1 MPINNCLYN
10 LASLGEMMS
19 TKKETPMMAQY
30 RSIRRSLPEEIILFF
45 RLGDFYEMFFDDAVR
60 AASILDITLTKR
72 NEVPMCG
79 VPYHAAASYL
89 EQLIKAEVKV
99 AICEQVE
106 DASQAK
112 GVVRREVTR
121 IVTPGTIIDEMRLDD
136 RTNNYISALF
146 QAIDGALGLA
156 MLDLSTG
163 ACWIEE
169 PKDISLVV
177 TIMERYQPSECLLS
191 EEQVSLFESVVQQSI
206 TACEHWQFEFGNAED
221 RILRHFN
228 TPSLEG
234 LGLAQSGV
242 SLSALGALMNYV
254 QLMLHRDLSHLQA
267 IQFRQSEEALFLDET
282 TITNLELVTPLYTHR
297 SAQKNT
303 VLQVIDTTCTPMG
316 ARLIREWLLRPLNQ
330 LTEINQRQDSIER
343 LIHQQ
348 TLLSELRTFL
358 KEIRDMERVMTRIG
372 SASSNNPR
380 ELQTLSRALQQIPP
394 LKKLLSNQGTQLE
407 VSADHLEA
415 IPSLTDKINYA
426 IKEKAP
432 LHLRDGGVIKDGFN
446 IELDELREA
455 ASSGRSWLATFQAEE
470 AKRTGIKTLKVRF
483 NKVFGYYIEISKSQ
497 LDRVPDHYQRKQ
509 TLTNA
514 ERYVVPELSQYADR
528 ILGAEERAI
537 ALEQDLFQALKNET
551 LQYLQTVQHN
561 AQQIAYID
569 VIASLAERALTLDYV
584 RPVMSKETDIQIKEG
599 RHPVVEQLM
608 ENERFVPNDS
618 ILNQDDHQLI
628 LITGPNMAGKST
640 YIRQVALITILAHMG
655 SFVPAR
661 EAKIGLVDRVFTRV
675 GASDDLA
682 RGRSTFMVEMQ
693 ETANILNQATDRSLI
708 ILDEIGRGTST
719 YDGISIAWSVAEFL
733 TKDTSF
739 LPRTLFATHYHEL
752 TDLADTLSRIR
763 NYSVAVR
770 EQGKKITFLRKIIP
784 QAADKSYGIQVARL
798 AGLPGIVVERAESI
812 LASLEQTGQ
821 PETTALR
828 AVRKRQPK
836 MAQNQNQLDLL

>member
-1 MPINNCLYN
+1 
-10 LASLGEMMS
+10 MS

-146 QAIDGALGLA
+146 QAIDGSLGLA

>member
-1 MPINNCLYN
+1 M
-10 LASLGEMMS
+10 AE
-19 TKKETPMMAQY
+19 KKETPMMAQY

-60 AASILDITLTKR
+60 ASNILDITLTKR
-72 NEVPMCG
+72 NEIPMCG

-89 EQLIKAEVKV
+89 EQLIKADAKV

-121 IVTPGTIIDEMRLDD
+121 IVTPGTIIDEMKLDD
-136 RTNNYISALF
+136 KNNNYISALF
-146 QAIDGALGLA
+146 QSLDDSLGLA

-163 ACWIEE
+163 SCWIEE
-169 PKDISLVV
+169 PKELSMIT
-177 TIMERYQPSECLLS
+177 TIMERYQPSECLVS
-191 EEQVSLFESVVQQSI
+191 EEQVSLFESVIQQSI
-206 TACEHWQFEFGNAED
+206 TTCEHWQFEYGNAED

-228 TPSLEG
+228 TLSLDG
-234 LGLAQSGV
+234 LGLAHSSV
-242 SLSALGALMNYV
+242 SLSALGALMSYV
-254 QLMLHRDLSHLQA
+254 QLTLHRKLSHLQA
-267 IQFRQSEEALFLDET
+267 IQFRQSEDALFLDET
-282 TITNLELVTPLYTHR
+282 TVSNLELVTPLYTQR
-297 SAQKNT
+297 SGQKNT
-303 VLQVIDTTCTPMG
+303 LLQIIDTTCTPMG

-330 LTEINQRQDSIER
+330 LREINQRQEAIEC
-343 LIHQQ
+343 LIQQ
-348 TLLSELRTFL
+348 QMLLSEIRTFL

-380 ELQTLSRALQQIPP
+380 ELQTLSKALQQIPH
-394 LKKLLSNQGTQLE
+394 LKKLLVDQGTQLE
-407 VSADHLEA
+407 VAAEYLEA
-415 IPSLTDKINYA
+415 IPSLTDHIDKA
-426 IKEKAP
+426 IKDEVP
-432 LHLRDGGVIKDGFN
+432 LHLRDGGVIQDGYN
-446 IELDELREA
+446 TKLDDLREA
-455 ASSGRSWLATFQAEE
+455 ASNGRSWLATFQAEE
-470 AKRTGIKTLKVRF
+470 AEKTGIKTLKVRF

-497 LDRVPDHYQRKQ
+497 LDRVPEHYQRKQ

-514 ERYVVPELSQYADR
+514 ERYSVPELTEYADR

-537 ALEQDLFQALKNET
+537 ALEQELFQILKKET
-551 LQYLQTVQHN
+551 LQYLQIVQRN

-584 RPVMSKETDIQIKEG
+584 RPIMSEGTDIKVEEG

-608 ENERFVPNDS
+608 EYERFVPNDS
-618 ILNQDDHQLI
+618 ILNQSDHQLI

-661 EAKIGLVDRVFTRV
+661 RAEIGLVDRVFTRV

-693 ETANILNQATDRSLI
+693 ETANILNQATNRSLI

-733 TKDTSF
+733 TKDVSF
-739 LPRTLFATHYHEL
+739 MPRTLFATHYHEL
-752 TDLADTLSRIR
+752 TDLSDTLSQVK
-763 NYSVAVR
+763 NYSVAVK

-798 AGLPGIVVERAESI
+798 AGLPSVVVERAESI

-821 PETTALR
+821 PEKTALR
-828 AVRKRQPK
+828 TVRKRLSK
-836 MAQNQNQLDLL
+836 IAQDQNQLDLL

>member
-514 ERYVVPELSQYADR
+514 ERYVVPELTQYADR

>member
-1 MPINNCLYN
+1 
-10 LASLGEMMS
+10 MS
-19 TKKETPMMAQY
+19 EKKETPMMAQY

-60 AASILDITLTKR
+60 AANILDITLTKR
-72 NEVPMCG
+72 NEIPMCG

-89 EQLIKAEVKV
+89 EQLIKADAKV

-136 RTNNYISALF
+136 KNNNYISALF
-146 QAIDGALGLA
+146 QSLDGSLGLT

-169 PKDISLVV
+169 PKELSMIT
-177 TIMERYQPSECLLS
+177 TIMERYQPSECLIS
-191 EEQVSLFESVVQQSI
+191 EEQVALFESVIQQSI
-206 TACEHWQFEFGNAED
+206 TTCEHWQFEYGNAED

-234 LGLAQSGV
+234 LGLAHSTV
-242 SLSALGALMNYV
+242 SLSALGSLMSYV
-254 QLMLHRDLSHLQA
+254 QFTLHRKLSHLQA
-267 IQFRQSEEALFLDET
+267 IQFKQSEDALFLDET
-282 TITNLELVTPLYTHR
+282 TVTNLELVTPLYTHR
-297 SAQKNT
+297 SGQKNT
-303 VLQVIDTTCTPMG
+303 VLQIIDTTCTPMG

-330 LTEINQRQDSIER
+330 LNEINQRQEAIEC
-343 LIHQQ
+343 LIQQQ
-348 TLLSELRTFL
+348 TLLSEIRIFL
-358 KEIRDMERVMTRIG
+358 KEIRDLERVMTRIG

-380 ELQTLSRALQQIPP
+380 ELQTLSKALQQIPH
-394 LKKLLSNQGTQLE
+394 LKKLLVDQGTQLE
-407 VSADHLEA
+407 VAAEQLEA
-415 IPSLTDKINYA
+415 IPSLTDNIDNA
-426 IKEKAP
+426 IKDEVP
-432 LHLRDGGVIKDGFN
+432 LHLRDGGVIQDGYN
-446 IELDELREA
+446 ATLDDLREA
-455 ASSGRSWLATFQAEE
+455 ASNGRSWLATFQAEE
-470 AKRTGIKTLKVRF
+470 AERTGIKTLKVRF

-497 LDRVPDHYQRKQ
+497 LDKVPEHYQRKQ
-509 TLTNA
+509 TLTNV
-514 ERYVVPELSQYADR
+514 ERYSVPELTEYADR
-528 ILGAEERAI
+528 ILGAEERAV
-537 ALEQDLFQALKNET
+537 ALEQELFQNLKKET
-551 LQYLQTVQHN
+551 LQYLQTVQRN

-584 RPVMSKETDIQIKEG
+584 RPLMSEGTDIKVEEG

-608 ENERFVPNDS
+608 EHERFVPNDS
-618 ILNQDDHQLI
+618 ILNQNDHQLI

-661 EAKIGLVDRVFTRV
+661 RAEIGLVDRVFTRV

-733 TKDTSF
+733 TKDASF
-739 LPRTLFATHYHEL
+739 MPRTLFATHYHEL
-752 TDLADTLSRIR
+752 TDLADILSRVK
-763 NYSVAVR
+763 NYSVAVK

-798 AGLPGIVVERAESI
+798 AGLPSVVVERAESI

-821 PETTALR
+821 LETAALR
-828 AVRKRQPK
+828 AVRNRQPK
-836 MAQNQNQLDLL
+836 MSQDQNQLDLL

>member
-1 MPINNCLYN
+1 
-10 LASLGEMMS
+10 MS

>member
-1 MPINNCLYN
+1 
-10 LASLGEMMS
+10 MS
-19 TKKETPMMAQY
+19 EKKETPMMAQY

-60 AASILDITLTKR
+60 AANILDITLTKR
-72 NEVPMCG
+72 NEIPMCG

-89 EQLIKAEVKV
+89 EQLIKADAKV

-136 RTNNYISALF
+136 KNNNYISALF
-146 QAIDGALGLA
+146 QSLDGSLGLT

-169 PKDISLVV
+169 PKELSMIT
-177 TIMERYQPSECLLS
+177 TIMERYQPSECLIS
-191 EEQVSLFESVVQQSI
+191 EEQVAIFESVIQQSI
-206 TACEHWQFEFGNAED
+206 TTCEHWQFEYGNAED

-234 LGLAQSGV
+234 LGLAHSTV
-242 SLSALGALMNYV
+242 SLSALGALMSYV
-254 QLMLHRDLSHLQA
+254 QLTLHRKLSHLQA
-267 IQFRQSEEALFLDET
+267 IQFKQSEDALFLDET
-282 TITNLELVTPLYTHR
+282 TVTNLELVTPLYTHR
-297 SAQKNT
+297 SGQKNT
-303 VLQVIDTTCTPMG
+303 VLQIIDTTCTPMG

-330 LTEINQRQDSIER
+330 LNEINQRQEAIEC
-343 LIHQQ
+343 LIQQQ
-348 TLLSELRTFL
+348 TLLSEIRIFL
-358 KEIRDMERVMTRIG
+358 KEIRDLERVMTRIG

-380 ELQTLSRALQQIPP
+380 ELQTLSKALQQIPH
-394 LKKLLSNQGTQLE
+394 LKKLLVDQGTQLE
-407 VSADHLEA
+407 VAAEQLEA
-415 IPSLTDKINYA
+415 IPSLTDNIDNA
-426 IKEKAP
+426 IKDEVP
-432 LHLRDGGVIKDGFN
+432 LHLRDGGVIQDGYN
-446 IELDELREA
+446 ATLDDLREA
-455 ASSGRSWLATFQAEE
+455 ASNGRSWLATFQAEE
-470 AKRTGIKTLKVRF
+470 AERTGIKTLKVRF

-497 LDRVPDHYQRKQ
+497 LDKVPEHYQRKQ
-509 TLTNA
+509 TLTNV
-514 ERYVVPELSQYADR
+514 ERYSVPELTEYADR
-528 ILGAEERAI
+528 ILGAEERAV
-537 ALEQDLFQALKNET
+537 ALEQELFQNLKKET
-551 LQYLQTVQHN
+551 LQYLQTVQRN

-569 VIASLAERALTLDYV
+569 VIESLAERALTLDYV
-584 RPVMSKETDIQIKEG
+584 RPLMSEGTDIKVEEG

-608 ENERFVPNDS
+608 EHERFVPNDS
-618 ILNQDDHQLI
+618 ILNQNDHQLI

-661 EAKIGLVDRVFTRV
+661 RAEIGLVDRVFTRV

-733 TKDTSF
+733 TKDASF
-739 LPRTLFATHYHEL
+739 MPRTLFATHYHEL
-752 TDLADTLSRIR
+752 TDLADILSRVK
-763 NYSVAVR
+763 NYSVAVK

-798 AGLPGIVVERAESI
+798 AGLPSVVVERAESI

-821 PETTALR
+821 LETAALR
-828 AVRKRQPK
+828 AVRNRQPK
-836 MAQNQNQLDLL
+836 MSQDQNQLDLL

>member
-1 MPINNCLYN
+1 MV
-10 LASLGEMMS
+10 E
-19 TKKETPMMAQY
+19 KKETPMMAQY

-60 AASILDITLTKR
+60 ASNILDITLTKR
-72 NEVPMCG
+72 NEIPMCG

-89 EQLIKAEVKV
+89 EQLIKADAKV

-121 IVTPGTIIDEMRLDD
+121 IVTPGTIIDEMKLDD
-136 RTNNYISALF
+136 KNNNYISALF
-146 QAIDGALGLA
+146 QSLDDSLGLA

-163 ACWIEE
+163 SCWIEE
-169 PKDISLVV
+169 PKELSMIT
-177 TIMERYQPSECLLS
+177 TIMERYQPSECLVS
-191 EEQVSLFESVVQQSI
+191 EEQVSLFESVIQQSI
-206 TACEHWQFEFGNAED
+206 TTCEHWQFDYGNAED

-228 TPSLEG
+228 TLSLDG
-234 LGLAQSGV
+234 LGLAHSSV
-242 SLSALGALMNYV
+242 SLSALGALMSYV
-254 QLMLHRDLSHLQA
+254 QLTLHRKLSHLQA
-267 IQFRQSEEALFLDET
+267 IQFRQSEDALFLDET
-282 TITNLELVTPLYTHR
+282 TVSNLELVTPLYTQR
-297 SAQKNT
+297 SGQKNT
-303 VLQVIDTTCTPMG
+303 LLQIIDTTCTPMG

-330 LTEINQRQDSIER
+330 FREINQRQEAIEC
-343 LIHQQ
+343 LIQQ
-348 TLLSELRTFL
+348 QMLLSEIRTFL

-380 ELQTLSRALQQIPP
+380 ELQTLSKALQQIPH
-394 LKKLLSNQGTQLE
+394 LKKLLVDQGTQLE
-407 VSADHLEA
+407 VAAEYLEA
-415 IPSLTDKINYA
+415 IPSLTDHIDKA
-426 IKEKAP
+426 IKDEVP
-432 LHLRDGGVIKDGFN
+432 LHLRDGGVIQDGYN
-446 IELDELREA
+446 TKLDDLREA
-455 ASSGRSWLATFQAEE
+455 ASNGRSWLANFQAEE
-470 AKRTGIKTLKVRF
+470 AQKTGIKTLKVRF

-497 LDRVPDHYQRKQ
+497 LDRVPEHYQRKQ

-514 ERYVVPELSQYADR
+514 ERYSVPELTEYADR

-537 ALEQDLFQALKNET
+537 ALEQELFQILKKET
-551 LQYLQTVQHN
+551 LQYLQIVQRN

-584 RPVMSKETDIQIKEG
+584 RPIMSEGTDIKVEEG

-608 ENERFVPNDS
+608 EYERFVPNDS
-618 ILNQDDHQLI
+618 ILNQNDHQLI

-661 EAKIGLVDRVFTRV
+661 RAEIGLVDRVFTRV

-693 ETANILNQATDRSLI
+693 ETANILNQATNRSLI

-733 TKDTSF
+733 TKDASF
-739 LPRTLFATHYHEL
+739 MPRTLFATHYHEL
-752 TDLADTLSRIR
+752 TDLSDTLSQVK
-763 NYSVAVR
+763 NYSVAVK

-798 AGLPGIVVERAESI
+798 AGLPSVVVERAESI

-828 AVRKRQPK
+828 AVRKRLSK
-836 MAQNQNQLDLL
+836 IAQDQNQLDLL

>member
-1 MPINNCLYN
+1 
-10 LASLGEMMS
+10 MS

-514 ERYVVPELSQYADR
+514 ERYVVPELTQYADR

-661 EAKIGLVDRVFTRV
+661 EAMIGLVDRVFTRV

>member
-1 MPINNCLYN
+1 
-10 LASLGEMMS
+10 MS

-514 ERYVVPELSQYADR
+514 ERYVVPELTQYADR

>member
-1 MPINNCLYN
+1 
-10 LASLGEMMS
+10 MS

-514 ERYVVPELSQYADR
+514 ERYVVPELTQYADR

-821 PETTALR
+821 PETTDLR

>member
-1 MPINNCLYN
+1 
-10 LASLGEMMS
+10 
-19 TKKETPMMAQY
+19 
-30 RSIRRSLPEEIILFF
+30 
-45 RLGDFYEMFFDDAVR
+45 
-60 AASILDITLTKR
+60 
-72 NEVPMCG
+72 
-79 VPYHAAASYL
+79 
-89 EQLIKAEVKV
+89 
-99 AICEQVE
+99 
-106 DASQAK
+106 
-112 GVVRREVTR
+112 
-121 IVTPGTIIDEMRLDD
+121 
-136 RTNNYISALF
+136 
-146 QAIDGALGLA
+146 
-156 MLDLSTG
+156 
-163 ACWIEE
+163 
-169 PKDISLVV
+169 
-177 TIMERYQPSECLLS
+177 
-191 EEQVSLFESVVQQSI
+191 
-206 TACEHWQFEFGNAED
+206 
-221 RILRHFN
+221 
-228 TPSLEG
+228 
-234 LGLAQSGV
+234 
-242 SLSALGALMNYV
+242 MNYV

-297 SAQKNT
+297 SAQQNT

>member
-1 MPINNCLYN
+1 MV
-10 LASLGEMMS
+10 E
-19 TKKETPMMAQY
+19 KKETPMMAQY

-60 AASILDITLTKR
+60 ASNILDITLTKR
-72 NEVPMCG
+72 NEIPMCG

-89 EQLIKAEVKV
+89 EQLIKADAKV

-121 IVTPGTIIDEMRLDD
+121 IVTPGTIIDEMKLDD
-136 RTNNYISALF
+136 KNNNYISALF
-146 QAIDGALGLA
+146 QSLDDSLGLA

-163 ACWIEE
+163 SCWIEE
-169 PKDISLVV
+169 PKELSMIT
-177 TIMERYQPSECLLS
+177 TIMERYQPSECLVS
-191 EEQVSLFESVVQQSI
+191 EEQVSLFESVIQQSI
-206 TACEHWQFEFGNAED
+206 TTCEHWQFDYGNAED

-228 TPSLEG
+228 TLSLDG
-234 LGLAQSGV
+234 LGLAHSSV
-242 SLSALGALMNYV
+242 SLSALGALMSYV
-254 QLMLHRDLSHLQA
+254 QLTLHRKLSHLQA
-267 IQFRQSEEALFLDET
+267 IQFRQSEDALFLDET
-282 TITNLELVTPLYTHR
+282 TVSNLELVTPLYTQR
-297 SAQKNT
+297 SGQKNT
-303 VLQVIDTTCTPMG
+303 LLQIIDTTCTPMG

-330 LTEINQRQDSIER
+330 LREINQRQEAIEC
-343 LIHQQ
+343 LIQQ
-348 TLLSELRTFL
+348 QMLLSEIRTFL

-380 ELQTLSRALQQIPP
+380 ELQTLSKALQQIPH
-394 LKKLLSNQGTQLE
+394 LKKLLVDQGTQLE
-407 VSADHLEA
+407 VAAEYLEA
-415 IPSLTDKINYA
+415 IPSLTDHIDKA
-426 IKEKAP
+426 IKDEVP
-432 LHLRDGGVIKDGFN
+432 LHLRDGGVIQDGYN
-446 IELDELREA
+446 TKLDDLREA
-455 ASSGRSWLATFQAEE
+455 ASNGRSWLANFQAEE
-470 AKRTGIKTLKVRF
+470 AQKTGIKTLKVRF

-497 LDRVPDHYQRKQ
+497 LDRVPEHYQRKQ

-514 ERYVVPELSQYADR
+514 ERYSVPELTEYADR

-537 ALEQDLFQALKNET
+537 ALEQELFQILKKET
-551 LQYLQTVQHN
+551 LQYLQIVQRN

-584 RPVMSKETDIQIKEG
+584 RPIMSEGTDIKVEEG

-608 ENERFVPNDS
+608 EYERFVPNDS
-618 ILNQDDHQLI
+618 ILNQNDHQLI

-661 EAKIGLVDRVFTRV
+661 RAEIGLVDRVFTRV

-693 ETANILNQATDRSLI
+693 ETANILNQATNRSLI

-733 TKDTSF
+733 TKDASF
-739 LPRTLFATHYHEL
+739 MPRTLFATHYHEL
-752 TDLADTLSRIR
+752 TDLSDTLSQVK
-763 NYSVAVR
+763 NYSVAVK

-798 AGLPGIVVERAESI
+798 AGLPSVVVERAESI

-828 AVRKRQPK
+828 AVRKRLSK
-836 MAQNQNQLDLL
+836 IAQDQNQLDLL

>member
-426 IKEKAP
+426 IKEEAP

-514 ERYVVPELSQYADR
+514 ERYVVPELTQYADR

-569 VIASLAERALTLDYV
+569 VIASLAERVLTLDYV

>member
-1 MPINNCLYN
+1 M
-10 LASLGEMMS
+10 AD
-19 TKKETPMMAQY
+19 KKETPMMAQY

-60 AASILDITLTKR
+60 AANILDITLTKR
-72 NEVPMCG
+72 NDIPMCG

-89 EQLIKAEVKV
+89 EQLIKADSKV

-136 RTNNYISALF
+136 KNNNYISALF
-146 QAIDGALGLA
+146 HSLDGSLGLA

-163 ACWIEE
+163 SCWIEE
-169 PKDISLVV
+169 PKELSMIT
-177 TIMERYQPSECLLS
+177 TIMERYQPSECLIS
-191 EEQVSLFESVVQQSI
+191 EEQVSLFESVIQQSI
-206 TACEHWQFEFGNAED
+206 TTCEHWQFEYGNAED

-228 TPSLEG
+228 TLSLEG
-234 LGLAQSGV
+234 LGLAHSNV
-242 SLSALGALMNYV
+242 SLSALGALMSYV
-254 QLMLHRDLSHLQA
+254 QLTLHRKLSHLQA
-267 IQFRQSEEALFLDET
+267 IQFRQSEDALFLDET
-282 TITNLELVTPLYTHR
+282 TVSNLELVSPLYTQR
-297 SAQKNT
+297 SGQKNT
-303 VLQVIDTTCTPMG
+303 VLQIIDTTCTPMG

-330 LTEINQRQDSIER
+330 LREINQRQESIEC
-343 LIHQQ
+343 LMQQQ
-348 TLLSELRTFL
+348 TLLSEIRTFL

-380 ELQTLSRALQQIPP
+380 ELQTLSKALQQIPY
-394 LKKLLSNQGTQLE
+394 LKKLLIDQGTQLE
-407 VSADHLEA
+407 VAAEHLEA
-415 IPSLTDKINYA
+415 IPSLTDKIDKA
-426 IKEKAP
+426 IKDEVP
-432 LHLRDGGVIKDGFN
+432 LHLRDGGVIQDGYN
-446 IELDELREA
+446 ATLDDLREA
-455 ASSGRSWLATFQAEE
+455 ASNGRSWLATFQAEE
-470 AKRTGIKTLKVRF
+470 AERTGIKTLKVRF

-497 LDRVPDHYQRKQ
+497 LDRVPEHYQRKQ

-514 ERYVVPELSQYADR
+514 ERYSVPELTEYADR
-528 ILGAEERAI
+528 ILGAEERAV
-537 ALEQDLFQALKNET
+537 ALEQELFQILKKET
-551 LQYLQTVQHN
+551 LHYLQTVQRN

-584 RPVMSKETDIQIKEG
+584 RPVMSEGTDIKVEEG

-608 ENERFVPNDS
+608 EHERFVPNDS
-618 ILNQDDHQLI
+618 ILNQNDHQLI

-661 EAKIGLVDRVFTRV
+661 RAEIGLVDRVFTRV

-739 LPRTLFATHYHEL
+739 MPRTLFATHYHEL
-752 TDLADTLSRIR
+752 TDLSDTLSRVK
-763 NYSVAVR
+763 NYSVAVK
-770 EQGKKITFLRKIIP
+770 EQGKQITFLRKIIP

-798 AGLPGIVVERAESI
+798 AGLPSAVVDRAESI
-812 LASLEQTGQ
+812 LASLEQMGQ

-836 MAQNQNQLDLL
+836 IAQDQNQLDLL

>member
-1 MPINNCLYN
+1 
-10 LASLGEMMS
+10 MS

-267 IQFRQSEEALFLDET
+267 IQFRQSEEALFLDVT
-282 TITNLELVTPLYTHR
+282 AIAYLELVAPLYTHR

>member
-1 MPINNCLYN
+1 
-10 LASLGEMMS
+10 MS

-146 QAIDGALGLA
+146 QAIDGSLGLA

-514 ERYVVPELSQYADR
+514 ERYVVPELTQYADR

>member
-1 MPINNCLYN
+1 
-10 LASLGEMMS
+10 MS

-426 IKEKAP
+426 IKEEAP

-514 ERYVVPELSQYADR
+514 ERYVVPELTQYADR

>member
-1 MPINNCLYN
+1 MV
-10 LASLGEMMS
+10 E
-19 TKKETPMMAQY
+19 KKETPMMAQY

-60 AASILDITLTKR
+60 ASNILDITLTKR
-72 NEVPMCG
+72 NEIPMCG

-89 EQLIKAEVKV
+89 EQLIKADAKV

-121 IVTPGTIIDEMRLDD
+121 IVTPGTIIDEMKLDD
-136 RTNNYISALF
+136 KNNNYISALF
-146 QAIDGALGLA
+146 QSLDDSLGLA

-163 ACWIEE
+163 SCWIEE
-169 PKDISLVV
+169 PKELSMIT
-177 TIMERYQPSECLLS
+177 TIMERYQPSECLVS
-191 EEQVSLFESVVQQSI
+191 EEQVSLFESVIQQSI
-206 TACEHWQFEFGNAED
+206 TTCEHWQFDYGNAED

-228 TPSLEG
+228 TLSLDG
-234 LGLAQSGV
+234 LGLAHSSV
-242 SLSALGALMNYV
+242 SLSALGALMSYV
-254 QLMLHRDLSHLQA
+254 QLTLHRKLSHLQA
-267 IQFRQSEEALFLDET
+267 IQFRQSEDALFLDET
-282 TITNLELVTPLYTHR
+282 TVSNLELVTPLYTQR
-297 SAQKNT
+297 SGQKNT
-303 VLQVIDTTCTPMG
+303 LLQIIDTTCTPMG

-330 LTEINQRQDSIER
+330 LREINQRQEAIEC
-343 LIHQQ
+343 LIQQ
-348 TLLSELRTFL
+348 QMLLSEIRTFL

-380 ELQTLSRALQQIPP
+380 ELQTLSKALQQIPH
-394 LKKLLSNQGTQLE
+394 LKKLLVDQGTQLE
-407 VSADHLEA
+407 VAAEYLEA
-415 IPSLTDKINYA
+415 IPSLTDHIDKA
-426 IKEKAP
+426 IKDEVP
-432 LHLRDGGVIKDGFN
+432 LHLRDGGVIQDGYN
-446 IELDELREA
+446 TKLDDLREA
-455 ASSGRSWLATFQAEE
+455 ASNGRSWLANFQAEQ
-470 AKRTGIKTLKVRF
+470 AQKTGIKTLKVRF

-497 LDRVPDHYQRKQ
+497 LDRVPEHYQRKQ

-514 ERYVVPELSQYADR
+514 ERYSVPELTEYADR

-537 ALEQDLFQALKNET
+537 ALEQELFQILKKET
-551 LQYLQTVQHN
+551 LQYLQIVQHN

-584 RPVMSKETDIQIKEG
+584 RPIMSEGTDIKVEEG

-608 ENERFVPNDS
+608 EYERFVPNDS
-618 ILNQDDHQLI
+618 ILNQNDHQLI

-661 EAKIGLVDRVFTRV
+661 RAEIGLVDRVFTRV

-693 ETANILNQATDRSLI
+693 ETANILNQATNRSLI

-733 TKDTSF
+733 TKDASF
-739 LPRTLFATHYHEL
+739 MPRTLFATHYHEL
-752 TDLADTLSRIR
+752 TDLSDTLSQVK
-763 NYSVAVR
+763 NYSVAVK

-798 AGLPGIVVERAESI
+798 AGLPSVVVERAESI

-828 AVRKRQPK
+828 AVRKRLSK
-836 MAQNQNQLDLL
+836 IAQDQNQLDLL

>member
-1 MPINNCLYN
+1 MV
-10 LASLGEMMS
+10 E
-19 TKKETPMMAQY
+19 KKETPMMAQY

-60 AASILDITLTKR
+60 ASNILDITLTKR
-72 NEVPMCG
+72 NEIPMCG

-89 EQLIKAEVKV
+89 EQLIKADAKV

-121 IVTPGTIIDEMRLDD
+121 IVTPGTIIDEMKLDD
-136 RTNNYISALF
+136 KNNNYISALF
-146 QAIDGALGLA
+146 QSLDDSLGLA

-163 ACWIEE
+163 SCWIEE
-169 PKDISLVV
+169 PKELSMIT
-177 TIMERYQPSECLLS
+177 TIMERYQPSECLVS
-191 EEQVSLFESVVQQSI
+191 EEQVSLFESVIQQSI
-206 TACEHWQFEFGNAED
+206 TTCEHWQFEYGNAED

-228 TPSLEG
+228 TLSLDG
-234 LGLAQSGV
+234 LGLAHSSV
-242 SLSALGALMNYV
+242 SLSALGALMSYV
-254 QLMLHRDLSHLQA
+254 QLTLHRKLSHLQA
-267 IQFRQSEEALFLDET
+267 IQFRQSEDALFLDET
-282 TITNLELVTPLYTHR
+282 TVSNLELVTPLYTQR
-297 SAQKNT
+297 SGQKNT
-303 VLQVIDTTCTPMG
+303 LLQIIDTTCTPMG

-330 LTEINQRQDSIER
+330 LREINQRQEAIEC
-343 LIHQQ
+343 LIQQ
-348 TLLSELRTFL
+348 QMLLSEIRTFL

-380 ELQTLSRALQQIPP
+380 ELQTLSKALQQIPH
-394 LKKLLSNQGTQLE
+394 LKKLLVDQGTQLE
-407 VSADHLEA
+407 VAAEYLEA
-415 IPSLTDKINYA
+415 IPSLTDHIDKA
-426 IKEKAP
+426 IKDEVP
-432 LHLRDGGVIKDGFN
+432 LHLRDGGVIQDGYN
-446 IELDELREA
+446 TKLDDLREA
-455 ASSGRSWLATFQAEE
+455 ASNGRSWLANFQAEE
-470 AKRTGIKTLKVRF
+470 AQKTGIKTLKVRF

-497 LDRVPDHYQRKQ
+497 LDRVPEHYQRKQ

-514 ERYVVPELSQYADR
+514 ERYSVPELTEYADR

-537 ALEQDLFQALKNET
+537 ALEQELFQILKKET
-551 LQYLQTVQHN
+551 LQYLQIVQRN

-584 RPVMSKETDIQIKEG
+584 RPIMSEGTDIKVEEG

-608 ENERFVPNDS
+608 EYERFVPNDS
-618 ILNQDDHQLI
+618 ILNQNDHQLI

-640 YIRQVALITILAHMG
+640 YIRQVALMTILAHMG

-661 EAKIGLVDRVFTRV
+661 RAEIGLVDRVFTRV

-693 ETANILNQATDRSLI
+693 ETANILNQATNRSLI

-733 TKDTSF
+733 TKDASF
-739 LPRTLFATHYHEL
+739 MPRTLFATHYHEL
-752 TDLADTLSRIR
+752 TDLSDTLSQVK
-763 NYSVAVR
+763 NYSVAVK

-798 AGLPGIVVERAESI
+798 AGLPSVVVERAESI
-812 LASLEQTGQ
+812 LASLEKTGQ

-828 AVRKRQPK
+828 AVRKRLSK
-836 MAQNQNQLDLL
+836 IAQDQNQLDLL

>member
-1 MPINNCLYN
+1 
-10 LASLGEMMS
+10 MS

-146 QAIDGALGLA
+146 QAIDGSLGLA

-514 ERYVVPELSQYADR
+514 ERYVVPELTQYADR

-821 PETTALR
+821 PETTDLR